1 MIWITR
7 DPVQLSEGIPLHPT
21 GVVSYVAQAHRK
33 DLMTSVRLRI
43 LILALT
49 PLIVLMPL
57 LLLLGMTRWTA
68 DYDKVLIAN
77 VQSDLK
83 IASQYLAR
91 LMAETEDELDAVARS
106 VEFSERMSGRGGA
119 PLPYFEKVR
128 ADLGLDFVYYLSQD
142 EAEAAG
148 ANWPVIAQASRGQG
162 ASEIDVFA
170 NETLARLAPKAAASV
185 WIDLIDT
192 PAAVPTERVAEGRG
206 MVIHTASPVALSEH
220 RGVLVGGRLLNRNL
234 DFIDT
239 INDLVYLNAA
249 KGGARQGTA
258 TLFLDD
264 VRISTNVRLFSD
276 VRALGTRVSSV
287 VRAQVLGEGR
297 VWLDRAFVVNDWY
310 ISAYQPITDSFGERV
325 GMLYVGFLEAPFTAA
340 KSAAYWWMMAAFFGV
355 LALSAPVFFWLARG
369 IFSPLERMTKV
380 MDRVGAGE
388 LSARIGPVAASGEIS
403 EVAHHLDTLLE
414 QVQDRDKRL
423 RRWNDALNERVDERT
438 VQLREANEKLEQTF
452 RQLVVSEKLASIG
465 EITAGVAHEIN
476 NPVAVILGNV
486 DVMREVL
493 GPNAAPVA
501 TELDL
506 IDKQVARIE
515 GIVGKL
521 LKFAAP
527 SDFSDYKQDVDLR
540 PLVRDCLVLVDHLIA
555 RGNIEVV
562 DDLENVPPVRFDAGE
577 AQQVIVNL
585 MMNAAQAMNGQG
597 QLELV
602 LRSEARD
609 GLQGVALTVADTG
622 PGIAQGALSSVF
634 DPFFT
639 TKRGEGTGLGLS
651 ISQTLIQRAGGTITV
666 RNRDTGGAVFTVWLP
681 ST

>member
-1 MIWITR
+1 
-7 DPVQLSEGIPLHPT
+7 
-21 GVVSYVAQAHRK
+21 
-33 DLMTSVRLRI
+33 MTSVRLRI

-91 LMAETEDELDAVARS
+91 LMAETQDELDAVARS
-106 VEFSERMSGRGGA
+106 VEFSETMSDSA
-119 PLPYFEKVR
+119 DPPVAYFDTVR
-128 ADLGLDFVYYLSQD
+128 ADLGLDFLYYLPQGQ
-142 EAEAAG
+142 AQVAA
-148 ANWPVIAQASRGQG
+148 ADWPVIAQATRGQG
-162 ASEIDVFA
+162 ASEIDIFA
-170 NETLARLAPKAAASV
+170 NETLAQLAPQAAADV
-185 WIDLIDT
+185 WIELIDT
-192 PAAVPTERVAEGRG
+192 PEAASTVRTREGRG
-206 MVIHTASPVALSEH
+206 MVIHTASPVALRGH
-220 RGVLVGGRLLNRNL
+220 KGVLVGGRLLNRNL

-239 INDLVYLNAA
+239 INDLVYLHAA

-276 VRALGTRVSSV
+276 VRALGTRVSNA
-287 VRAQVLGEGR
+287 VRAQVLGEGQ
-297 VWLDRAFVVNDWY
+297 VWLARAFVVNDWY
-310 ISAYQPITDSFGERV
+310 ISGYQPITDSFGERV
-325 GMLYVGFLEAPFTAA
+325 GMLYVGFLEAPFSAA
-340 KSAAYWWMMAAFFGV
+340 KRAAYWWMMAAFFGV
-355 LALSAPVFFWLARG
+355 LALSAPVFLWLARG

-380 MDRVGAGE
+380 IDRVGAGE
-388 LSARIGPVAASGEIS
+388 LSARIGPVTAGGEIG
-403 EVAHHLDTLLE
+403 EVANHLDTLLE
-414 QVQDRDKRL
+414 QVQDRDERL
-423 RRWNDALNERVDERT
+423 RRWNEELNERVEERT
-438 VQLREANEKLEQTF
+438 GQLREANEKLERTF

-493 GPNAAPVA
+493 GPDAAPVA

-506 IDKQVARIE
+506 IDQQVSRIE

-527 SDFSDYKQDVDLR
+527 SDFSDYEQDIDLR
-540 PLVRDCLVLVDHLIA
+540 PLVEDCLILVDHSVA

-562 DDLENVPPVRFDAGE
+562 RDLAEVPPVRFDTGE

-585 MMNAAQAMNGQG
+585 MMNAVQAMDGEG
-597 QLELV
+597 RLELG
-602 LRSEARD
+602 LCPEARD
-609 GLQGVALTVADTG
+609 GVAGVALTISDTG

-639 TKRGEGTGLGLS
+639 TKQGEGTGLGLS
-651 ISQTLIQRAGGTITV
+651 ISQTLIQRAGGVITV
-666 RNRDTGGAVFTVWLP
+666 VNRDAGGAVFTVWLP
-681 ST
+681 AS